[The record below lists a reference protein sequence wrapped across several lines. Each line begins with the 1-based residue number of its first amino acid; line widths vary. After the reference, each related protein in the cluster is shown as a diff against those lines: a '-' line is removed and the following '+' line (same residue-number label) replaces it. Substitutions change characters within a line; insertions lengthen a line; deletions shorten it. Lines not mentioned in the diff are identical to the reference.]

1 MKNCQLAINS
11 LSWAT
16 TEQKLRSL
24 FSSIGKVLDVT
35 LIKNPLGDSI
45 GSAFITM
52 SNKFDAETAAGVM
65 DGKEIDGKAVR
76 VVVSS
81 SKEKKLT
88 KAILSDA

>member
-24 FSSIGKVLDVT
+24 FSSIGKVLEVT
-35 LIKNPLGDSI
+35 LVKNPLGESI

-52 SNKFDAETAAGVM
+52 SNKSDTKNAIQLLNGKVV
-65 DGKEIDGKAVR
+65 DGKTIR
-76 VVVSS
+76 VGVSPL
-81 SKEKKLT
+81 KEKKLIR
-88 KAILSDA
+88 AILSNA

>member
-35 LIKNPLGDSI
+35 LIKNPLGESI
-45 GSAFITM
+45 GSAFVSM
-52 SNKFDAETAAGVM
+52 KDESDAETAIGVLNGKVV
-65 DGKEIDGKAVR
+65 DGKTIR
-76 VVVSS
+76 VGVSP
-81 SKEKKLT
+81 SKERSLI
-88 KAILSDA
+88 KAILTDA

>member
-24 FSSIGKVLDVT
+24 FSSIGKVLEVT
-35 LIKNPLGDSI
+35 LVKNPLGESI

-52 SNKFDAETAAGVM
+52 SNKSDAKNAIQLLNGKVV
-65 DGKEIDGKAVR
+65 DGKTIR
-76 VVVSS
+76 VGVSPL
-81 SKEKKLT
+81 KEKKLIR
-88 KAILSDA
+88 AILSNA